1 MLPLTK
7 QELAALSPGLLKRQP
22 CPSRCC
28 TLKARWVTHHGGLW
42 FSFFKW
48 HFQMK
53 CSFKLR
59 GREGESSQILLD
71 LLKLLLSEDLC
82 IKCVEEEYHG
92 ILWSTIHLLPH
103 WHLSECS
110 YRQNFHEN
118 WTTSSNDIPRSTLP
132 SLPESVICTV
142 RMQHGKLSSINLKS
156 VGLISKAVQIQSATL
171 SFLLGFILKLT
182 IPLKDQML
190 WYWTM
195 NPKAGYRVCDTH
207 LTCLQKSN
215 VKNTEHTAPFRDLI
229 DDDICSVID

>member
-7 QELAALSPGLLKRQP
+7 QELAALSPCSSDSLAPLAAVPLRPDEWPITEACDFLFLNGI
-22 CPSRCC
+22 SRWSAV
-28 TLKARWVTHHGGLW
+28 LSWGAER
-42 FSFFKW
+42 
-48 HFQMK
+48 
-53 CSFKLR
+53 
-59 GREGESSQILLD
+59 GESSQILLD

-118 WTTSSNDIPRSTLP
+118 CTTSSNDIPRSTLP

-229 DDDICSVID
+229 DDDICSVLD